1 MSHSSFRVSSFI
13 PVDDGLVMMGETQIT
28 FSFSS
33 AYSTQILV
41 ELWTEEDNGAS
52 YQDSKTVATD
62 GSNEPS
68 LTFDNFPTSVGM
80 HYRITVTGE
89 SGSENTVYVSIDW

>member
-1 MSHSSFRVSSFI
+1 MSNSSFRVSSFI
-13 PVDDGLVMMGETQIT
+13 PVDGRLVMMGETQIT

-33 AYSTQILV
+33 AFSTQIVV
-41 ELWTEEDNGAS
+41 ELWSDEDDGVS
-52 YQDSKTVATD
+52 YRDSKTVATD

-68 LTFDNFPTSVGM
+68 LTFNNFPASVDM

-89 SGSENTVYVSIDW
+89 SGSENAVNVSIDW